1 MRKIR
6 SFVLPLV
13 FVLFAGVIVY
23 WTLNL
28 RQFSCTVCVEF
39 QGREACRTASGATK
53 EDALRVATDNACAQV
68 ASGMSATRICSQK
81 EPISVDCGDGEL

>member
-6 SFVLPLV
+6 RSVLPV
-13 FVLFAGVIVY
+13 IFVLFAGIVIF

-39 QGREACRTASGATK
+39 QGREACRTASGATR

-68 ASGMSATRICSQK
+68 ASGMSATRTCAQK
-81 EPISVDCGDGEL
+81 EPISVDCSGDDL